1 MRAPDIAIS
10 IYHLAPGKVAGWTSG
25 AYAVQDAYV
34 HAVVMA
40 GGRPL
45 LLPFPGPDANDLSGI
60 DGVLL
65 VGGPD
70 MDPAQWGDERH
81 PRTYGV
87 DPERDDQEMSLF
99 RAATAAGVPVLAV
112 CRGLQIVNVAQGGS
126 LHQHLPDLPHIRA
139 HGDTTA
145 GLGPDTH
152 PIDVVAGTLLA
163 KVVGVP
169 TVEACSSEHHQGVD
183 RLGDGLVVSARAA
196 DGIVEGLEMDS
207 PGGSWMVAVQWH
219 PERTVAIDP
228 AQQALFDA
236 LVQAAQARQVCR
248 ADGP

>member
-10 IYHLAPGKVAGWTSG
+10 VYHLAREGVPGWTSG
-25 AYAVQDAYV
+25 AYAVQDSYV
-34 HAVVMA
+34 HAVVRA

-45 LLPFPGPDANDLSGI
+45 LLPFPAPHAADLSRV

-70 MDPAQWGDERH
+70 MDPAGWGAERH

-87 DPERDDQEMSLF
+87 DPARDEQEIALF
-99 RAATAAGVPVLAV
+99 RAATAAGVPLLAV
-112 CRGLQIVNVAQGGS
+112 CRGLQVVNVAKGGS

-152 PIDVVAGTLLA
+152 PVDVIRGTRLEH
-163 KVVGVP
+163 VVGHT
-169 TVEACSSEHHQGVD
+169 TVATCASEHHQGVD

-196 DGIVEGLEMDS
+196 DGVIEGLESDS
-207 PGGSWMVAVQWH
+207 PDGPWMVAVQWH
-219 PERTVAIDP
+219 PERTEADDP
-228 AQQALFDA
+228 AQRALFDG
-236 LVQAAQARQVCR
+236 LVEAARARH
-248 ADGP
+248 